1 MRRFLPLAL
10 LLTSVG
16 CIPNYDDD
24 GKDGDLDSDSDAD
37 TDGSGSGS
45 GGDTDTDTVDP
56 SETDDDGDG
65 VTADE
70 DCDDDDPDSF
80 PGNDETQ
87 DDGADN
93 DCDDWTDEIEVCD
106 GVIEEIQE
114 ALDEAGRGG
123 VVQVCPGTYVEFLEL
138 PDDITL
144 VSTDGSGVTEIV
156 APGGGASVLSVTD
169 DATLIGFTL
178 SGGEAEN
185 GGGIACASADLTLQ
199 DIVVSGN
206 TASGDGGGIYGAD
219 CQVEF
224 DGVRAEGNTAARYGG
239 GIYLTGGRGSITGSA
254 AAGNTAYEGGGVF
267 LYETRVDLLE
277 SEIVD
282 NVATTVSEDDW
293 DAGGGGGG
301 LWTSSDSAVHGNTI
315 ARNASG
321 YNGGGAFF
329 QRVNAD
335 VVGNTI
341 ADNTCGEDG
350 AGIYFSV
357 SSGTVEGNSVERNA
371 ASDDAGGLRMF
382 YGQTEIIDNVFTE
395 NTAGDDG
402 GGAKVSHSEH
412 HFSGNTFAGNA
423 AGDAGGGLEL
433 DNDSSHVEDGVFEG
447 NRARRGAGLHNW
459 RTETRFTIE
468 NSEFRNNEASDCGGG
483 IAFDNSPHRIDL
495 RRLVIEGNTA
505 VDGAGICA
513 DLVYRDPEDVG
524 GQEDYY
530 QDTVLDLASL
540 LFIDNDASDD
550 GGAIYVKAGD
560 VTIRNV
566 TIDGG
571 GGYGAITVKGSP
583 VTLTSSIVSNFDGLG
598 LVVEDSDQSG
608 VGSLGVSYSDLWR
621 TDGVAGMSDPVGD
634 DGNISEDPDYT
645 GDHELSSGS
654 DCVDA
659 GDPSGPSDTDGSRAD
674 MGAHGGPDA
683 W

>member
-1 MRRFLPLAL
+1 MRRVIPLSL
-10 LLTSVG
+10 LLSAAA

-24 GKDGDLDSDSDAD
+24 GKGGDLDSDTDGD
-37 TDGSGSGS
+37 TDGGTDGS
-45 GGDTDTDTVDP
+45 DTDTIDP

-80 PGNDETQ
+80 PGNDETPG
-87 DDGADN
+87 DGADN
-93 DCDDWTDEIEVCD
+93 DCDEWTDEIEVCD
-106 GVIEEIQE
+106 GVFEDIGGAI
-114 ALDEAGRGG
+114 DEAGPGG
-123 VVQVCPGTYVEFLEL
+123 VVQVCPGTYEEFLEL
-138 PDDITL
+138 PDDLTL
-144 VSTDGSGVTEIV
+144 VSTDGSGDTEIV
-156 APGGGASVLSVTD
+156 APDLGASVVSVTGD
-169 DATLIGFTL
+169 VAIIGFTIR
-178 SGGEAEN
+178 GGEAPN
-185 GGGIACASADLTLQ
+185 GGGLTCSGAELTLV
-199 DIVVSGN
+199 DVVLQGN
-206 TASGDGGGIYGAD
+206 TSAGDGGGLYGAD
-219 CQVEF
+219 CRVEF
-224 DGVRAEGNTAARYGG
+224 DGVQARENTAARYGG
-239 GIYLTGGRGSITGSA
+239 GIFLTGGRGTITGSVA
-254 AAGNTAYEGGGVF
+254 GGNTAYEGGGMF
-267 LYETRVDLLE
+267 LYETGVDLLE

-282 NVATTVSEDDW
+282 NIATTVSEDDW

-301 LWTSSDSAVHGNTI
+301 LWTSGDGAVHGNTI

-321 YNGGGAFF
+321 YNGGGAFL

-350 AGIYFSV
+350 AGIYFSI
-357 SSGTVEGNSVERNA
+357 SSGTVEGNTIERNA

-395 NTAGDDG
+395 NSAGDDG

-412 HFSGNTFAGNA
+412 LFSGNTFVGNA

-433 DNDSSHVEDGVFEG
+433 DNDSSHVEDGLFEG

-459 RTETRFTIE
+459 RTEARFTIE
-468 NSEFRNNEASDCGGG
+468 DSVFRGNEASDCGGG
-483 IAFDNSPHRIDL
+483 ISFDNSPYRVSL
-495 RRLVIEGNTA
+495 RRLVFADNGA
-505 VDGAGICA
+505 VDGAGVCA

-530 QDTVLDLASL
+530 QDTVLDLASVI
-540 LFIDNDASDD
+540 FSDNDASDD

-571 GGYGAITVKGSP
+571 GGYGAVAVKGSP
-583 VTLTSSIVSNFDGLG
+583 VSITSSIISDFDGLG
-598 LVVEDSDQSG
+598 LIVEDSEQSG
-608 VGSLGVSYSDLWR
+608 VGSLDVSYSDLWR
-621 TDGVAGMSDPVGD
+621 TDGVSGMSDPVGA

-645 GDHELSSGS
+645 GDFELSSGS

-659 GDPSGPSDTDGSRAD
+659 GDPSGPDDTDGSRAD
-674 MGAHGGPDA
+674 MGAYGGPDA